1 MCVLI
6 SVLDYLL
13 FFNIMVLTSSC
24 IGECPKKPF
33 YRVYVQL
40 SIIFISVYVYKYIY
54 FSYICVNQ
62 LISKNL
68 ININACVCHCLLDV
82 SASKL
87 LADIVT
93 LSTHVKRFWSQA
105 IIQALTS
112 KCPID
117 VSSCPKYSTIQET
130 ILMMLVF
137 ADVVGRGFPLDFSHK
152 RKVAGHAPDL
162 PRPRKTLVWRKKC
175 LQCKHAEV
183 SP

>member
-1 MCVLI
+1 MLVSVIACWMCQPA
-6 SVLDYLL
+6 
-13 FFNIMVLTSSC
+13 NCWLTSSL
-24 IGECPKKPF
+24 
-33 YRVYVQL
+33 YQRMW
-40 SIIFISVYVYKYIY
+40 
-54 FSYICVNQ
+54 
-62 LISKNL
+62 
-68 ININACVCHCLLDV
+68 
-82 SASKL
+82 
-87 LADIVT
+87 
-93 LSTHVKRFWSQA
+93 KRFWSQA

-117 VSSCPKYSTIQET
+117 VSSCPKYSTIRET

-183 SP
+183 SPKGRFTLFGFVFEGCHSGTHQSAYQSLSRAPPLRPVTQPWRLEWEKNPPGTSLVNHTEPLTQKC